1 MLLKLK
7 TQTSATYWCTVGA
20 TFSST
25 LTTTAGFT
33 QWCLKGRRSEVGLV
47 TSDGL
52 ILMKKLLR
60 LYETF
65 STLGQGNRLIL
76 SLSL

>member
-1 MLLKLK
+1 MMGD
-7 TQTSATYWCTVGA
+7 SSCYFATMT
-20 TFSST
+20 
-25 LTTTAGFT
+25 
-33 QWCLKGRRSEVGLV
+33 LKGLTSSILV